1 MKRFIK
7 ERIKRTSLY
16 NRFVRIEVTQREIL
30 NGLIFNSTITDSEW
44 LRYKNFSPG
53 RMAVDYGFLY
63 TLYSVLNSMKPK
75 AIIEFGLGQSSKMVH
90 QYANYFHVNAI
101 TYEHD
106 SDWMSFFNEGKDGE
120 YDITACLTEL
130 ETIEYKGYETLTY
143 KDIDKKLAGKKFDF
157 VVVDGPFGSPHYSRS
172 EIVGIAKDNLKERF
186 CILIDDTGRVGEK
199 EIILE
204 IVDVLESN
212 HIDFYMCT
220 YESLKNHTLI
230 CSADMK
236 FLTSL

>member
-1 MKRFIK
+1 MKKLIK

-16 NRFVRIEVTQREIL
+16 NRFIRIEATQREIL
-30 NGLIFNSTITDSEW
+30 KGLIFNSTIADSEW

-53 RMAVDYGFLY
+53 GAAVDFGFLY
-63 TLYSVLNSMKPK
+63 TMYRVLNSMKPRS
-75 AIIEFGLGQSSKMVH
+75 IVEFGLGQSSKMVH
-90 QYANYFHVNAI
+90 QYAHYFHVDAV

-106 SDWMSFFNEGKDGE
+106 SDWMSFFNEGRDGE
-120 YDITACLTEL
+120 YDITVCLTEL

-157 VVVDGPFGSPHYSRS
+157 VLVDGPFGSPHYSRS
-172 EIVGIAKDNLKERF
+172 QIVGIAKDNLKERF
-186 CILIDDTGRVGEK
+186 CILIDDTERVGEK
-199 EIILE
+199 EIIQE

-212 HIDFYMCT
+212 HIDYFMRT
-220 YESLKNHTLI
+220 YISSKNHTLI